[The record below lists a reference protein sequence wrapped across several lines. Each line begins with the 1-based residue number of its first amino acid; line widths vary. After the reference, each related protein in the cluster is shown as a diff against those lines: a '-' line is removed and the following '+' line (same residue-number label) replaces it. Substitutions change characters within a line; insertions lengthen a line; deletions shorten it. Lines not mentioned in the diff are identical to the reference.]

1 VEDLGS
7 SSGPPVSNGSRANLL
22 GLCLEQVRAGHYNGG
37 QMTGEG
43 YQAIADIY
51 NG

>member
-1 VEDLGS
+1 
-7 SSGPPVSNGSRANLL
+7 
-22 GLCLEQVRAGHYNGG
+22 LCLEQVRAGHYNGC
-37 QMTGEG
+37 QMSGEG